1 MSLSRLLASE
11 KALIIDKWFD
21 LILSTYSADAAPFF
35 RSKGTFTNPVG
46 HTISQGIED
55 IFDGLASGVPLAQ
68 YRPFLDNIIRIR
80 AVHDFTAST
89 AVAFVFHL
97 KTAIRGA
104 CLKKIAVQ
112 GLYDELLAI
121 ELRIDELSLMAF
133 DIFMQCREK
142 LYDLKA
148 NELRDRTLW
157 ILKRS
162 GYLTEVEDEPG
173 IMSGERMNDKPTKE
187 VN

>member
-1 MSLSRLLASE
+1 MSLSRILVAE
-11 KALIIDKWFD
+11 KSRILDKWFD
-21 LILSTYSADAAPFF
+21 LILSTYPADAAQFF
-35 RSKGTFTNPVG
+35 RSKSTFTNPVG

-55 IFDGLASGVPLAQ
+55 IFDGLVSGAQLEQ
-68 YRPFLDNIIRIR
+68 YRPFLDNIIRVR
-80 AVHDFTAST
+80 AVQDFTASK

-97 KTAIRGA
+97 KTAVRA
-104 CLKKIAVQ
+104 VCLQKTASQ
-112 GLYDELLAI
+112 GLLDELLAL

-162 GYLTEVEDEPG
+162 GYLSEIEDEPEQV
-173 IMSGERMNDKPTKE
+173 SGECKNVKPTKE

>member
-1 MSLSRLLASE
+1 MSLSRLLTAQKSPI
-11 KALIIDKWFD
+11 LDKWFA
-21 LILSTYSADAAPFF
+21 LILSTYPSDAAQFF
-35 RSKGTFTNPVG
+35 RKKSTFTNPVG

-55 IFDGLASGVPLAQ
+55 IFDGVISGAALEQ
-68 YRPFLDNIIRIR
+68 YRPFLDNIIRVR
-80 AVHDFTAST
+80 AVQDFTASK

-97 KTAIRGA
+97 KTAVRA
-104 CLKKIAVQ
+104 VCLKKIAAER
-112 GLYDELLAI
+112 LHDDLLDL

-142 LYDLKA
+142 LYDLRA

-162 GYLTEVEDEPG
+162 GYVTEIEDEPG
-173 IMSGERMNDKPTKE
+173 EIPGERINVKPTKE